1 MIGIIFRKLGER
13 GFEDFILPVIFQD
26 CDLDPAVKGLHK
38 VRFDPRHSALVNF
51 WEKMMRPFQINDL
64 SDEFK
69 KMDFERYYFLLL
81 LSTDS
86 VATPTLCTSYTFEN
100 SAPLVPAKIRQ

>member
-1 MIGIIFRKLGER
+1 MRENYYLDSVFFCTTHLIIVIIFRKLGER

-69 KMDFERYYFLLL
+69 KMDFERYDFF
-81 LSTDS
+81 
-86 VATPTLCTSYTFEN
+86 ATFVHP
-100 SAPLVPAKIRQ
+100 